1 MEGTI
6 FDILVWIGIIYVAV
20 FLIEFFLGLIV
31 LGVFVLLAML
41 AFSFGV
47 VTVEQYPQLLPAL
60 LGVVG
65 LYAVVKVVLF
75 LAGNRSSDTTEE

>member
-1 MEGTI
+1 MESTI

-41 AFSFGV
+41 AFSFGM
-47 VTVEQYPQLLPAL
+47 VTLDQYPQLLPAL

-75 LAGNRSSDTTEE
+75 LVGSRDSSNEE